1 MKLTLMMLA
10 LLLGACAQSPKQA
23 VSTQPVKVLKT
34 VYYDGKP
41 DDLLTAGLGLSGLRG
56 PAPELPAEP
65 TAAELRRAS
74 YYHQFKALN
83 DLTDAGG
90 MGRLYGLKDSQEPI
104 AGHEFWSQRLVA
116 NQVHHTVLLQVPDH
130 FDPQRACLVVA
141 PSSGSRN
148 VLGAVGTSGAWALIK
163 GCAVVYTDKGT
174 GTAVALAGGQQYR
187 IDGLIGSADDELA
200 AATALQPASQ
210 YHVVQ
215 KHPYSQAHPEK
226 YWGQLVLD
234 AADYGLALL
243 AQHHSLNRSQV
254 KVMAASVSNGG
265 GAVLRAAEA
274 DQQGLLDAVVAA
286 EPQVNLR
293 HQYQLHATETLQ
305 DITTQPLLAL
315 SIQLSVFEP
324 CAMLADSLATAPF
337 TFNTVLIQP
346 LLKDRCEALKSLGL
360 LHGDDI
366 PALAADALAKIK
378 AIHIEPAA
386 LPLVPINTL
395 ANMWAT
401 INHTYTNSYLRQTAA
416 DNLCQSAMSAF
427 TAQGSPRE
435 LTQQE
440 LTQMFALSN
449 GIAPSHGIELA
460 HTDTNNQIQ
469 SKMMLAE
476 QYGLASQHCF
486 YQLLTTESLQQA
498 MAEVLATPAKNQLP
512 TLILHGQADGT
523 VAINHASRAYY
534 HQNQSSDQANPN
546 MRYIE
551 IDHAQHF
558 DAFLPYPGF
567 NDRFVP
573 MHPYFEQA
581 LERMYN
587 HLMFGQALPPSQRIA
602 TMPRGNVQGAV
613 PELSDLHIPPIID
626 QPTHPIRV
634 IQNQLVIE

>member
-1 MKLTLMMLA
+1 MSKNINIAVIGLGQIGSYVYNELNIKKKDIEIKTGKKIKVVGISAKNKNKKRKFKINKKIFYSNPLDILKIKNLHIIIEAIGLSDGISKKVIETALKNKIHVITPNKALISKHGDKLGELA
-10 LLLGACAQSPKQA
+10 EKNKVNLEFEASVAGGIPIIRTIKEGLATNKITKVYGILNGTCNYILSEMEKTKD
-23 VSTQPVKVLKT
+23 SFDSVLK
-34 VYYDGKP
+34 K
-41 DDLLTAGLGLSGLRG
+41 AQNLGY
-56 PAPELPAEP
+56 AEP
-65 TAAELRRAS
+65 GNPKLD
-74 YYHQFKALN
+74 LN
-83 DLTDAGG
+83 G
-90 MGRLYGLKDSQEPI
+90 Y
-104 AGHEFWSQRLVA
+104 
-116 NQVHHTVLLQVPDH
+116 
-130 FDPQRACLVVA
+130 
-141 PSSGSRN
+141 
-148 VLGAVGTSGAWALIK
+148 
-163 GCAVVYTDKGT
+163 
-174 GTAVALAGGQQYR
+174 
-187 IDGLIGSADDELA
+187 
-200 AATALQPASQ
+200 
-210 YHVVQ
+210 
-215 KHPYSQAHPEK
+215 
-226 YWGQLVLD
+226 
-234 AADYGLALL
+234 
-243 AQHHSLNRSQV
+243 
-254 KVMAASVSNGG
+254 
-265 GAVLRAAEA
+265 
-274 DQQGLLDAVVAA
+274 
-286 EPQVNLR
+286 
-293 HQYQLHATETLQ
+293 
-305 DITTQPLLAL
+305 
-315 SIQLSVFEP
+315 
-324 CAMLADSLATAPF
+324 
-337 TFNTVLIQP
+337 
-346 LLKDRCEALKSLGL
+346 
-360 LHGDDI
+360 
-366 PALAADALAKIK
+366 DALAKIK